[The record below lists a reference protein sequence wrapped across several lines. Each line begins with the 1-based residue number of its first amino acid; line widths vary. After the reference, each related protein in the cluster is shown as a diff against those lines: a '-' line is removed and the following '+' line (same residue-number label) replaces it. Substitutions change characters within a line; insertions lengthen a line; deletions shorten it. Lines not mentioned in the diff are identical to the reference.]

1 MIYKLITVL
10 FVLFNFSFSYSQIIL
25 AKWDDAITPVTAD
38 YIKRVVEKAES
49 ENAKAII
56 LELDTPGGLDQA
68 MRTIIK
74 TMMNTPIP
82 FIVYVYPSG
91 ARAAS
96 AGAIITISADI
107 AAMAPSTNIGSASP
121 VQMSG
126 KDIEETMKK
135 KVINDM
141 VAFVKSIA
149 KEKGRNEKLIVK
161 MVTESINLTAEEA
174 LKKKVIDVIAVDLKD
189 LIDKVNGKTVR
200 KGAYKITLKLKGEP
214 VVFVKKGFRET
225 FLSIFANPTLAYLL
239 LIIGFYGIFFEL
251 YNPGSVIPGT
261 IGAICLLLAL
271 YSLNTISVN
280 WLGVLMIALGVLF
293 FALEMVTPTFGAL
306 AVSGIIAMVFGSI
319 ILVSP
324 ESPYGDISLQVIIPV
339 VALSAVFFLTVA
351 YLGYKAQ
358 RKKTKT
364 GKEGMIGEI
373 GIAKTDIDRKH
384 GKVFIMGE
392 IWDAYSE
399 TPIKEGEEVKVISVE
414 GLKLKVTKLHKE
426 RHKKGE

>member
-1 MIYKLITVL
+1 
-10 FVLFNFSFSYSQIIL
+10 
-25 AKWDDAITPVTAD
+25 
-38 YIKRVVEKAES
+38 VVEKAEQK
-49 ENAKAII
+49 NAKVII

-68 MRTIIK
+68 MREIIK

-82 FIVYVYPSG
+82 FVVYVYPSG

-126 KDIEETMKK
+126 GDIEETMKK

-141 VAFVKSIA
+141 VAYVKAIA
-149 KEKGRNEKLIVK
+149 KEKGRNADLIAK
-161 MVTESINLTAEEA
+161 MVTESINLPAEEA

-189 LIDKVNGKTVR
+189 LIDKIDGKKIK
-200 KGAYKITLKLKGEP
+200 KGSYQITIKSKGEP
-214 VVFVKKGFRET
+214 VIYVKKGFRET

-271 YSLNTISVN
+271 YSLNAISVN
-280 WLGVLMIALGVLF
+280 WLGVLMIALGILF
-293 FALEMVTPTFGAL
+293 FALEVITPTFGAL
-306 AVSGIIAMVFGSI
+306 AISGIIAMVFGSI

-339 VALSAVFFLTVA
+339 VAVSALFFLTVA

-358 RKKTKT
+358 KRKTKT
-364 GKEGMIGEI
+364 GKEGMIGTV
-373 GIAKTDIDRKH
+373 GVAKTDINKKY
-384 GKVFIMGE
+384 GKVFVMGE

-399 TPIKEGEEVKVISVE
+399 TPIKEGEEVRVIDVE
-414 GLKLKVTKLHKE
+414 GLKLKVTKLHKGKHE
-426 RHKKGE
+426 TEGRE